1 MIEVLYRDEDLII
14 VNKPS
19 GMMVHPW
26 KGRKSPEKTLLHV
39 LKDQEE
45 LYLYPLHRLDRP
57 VSGVIVFGLTKKATS
72 VLKENWNGDETK
84 KEYISLV
91 RGRIVDSGKFDHQL
105 RNDRG
110 KYQQALT
117 HYDPLHYFPEFDASL
132 LSIKISTGRK
142 HQIRRHFSRY
152 NYNLI
157 GDTKYGKGSLNIIYR
172 EMFSLNRI
180 FLHARKL
187 SFIHP
192 IKNTKIEIKAPL
204 ATDLVNTLTKMGMSQ
219 ETILSLSQ

>member
-1 MIEVLYRDEDLII
+1 MTIEVLYRDEDLII

-39 LKDQEE
+39 LKDQED

-57 VSGVIVFGLTKKATS
+57 VSGVIVFGLSKKATS

-84 KEYISLV
+84 KEYITLV
-91 RGRIVDSGKFDHQL
+91 RGRITDSGKFDNQL

-117 HYDPLHYFPEFDASL
+117 KYDPIYYFPEFDASL
-132 LSIKISTGRK
+132 LRVHISTGRK
-142 HQIRRHFSRY
+142 HQIRRHFSRF

-172 EMFSLNRI
+172 EMFGLHRI
-180 FLHARKL
+180 FLHAKKL

-192 IKNTKIEIKAPL
+192 IENKEVTINAPL
-204 ATDLVNTLTKMGMSQ
+204 TEELRNTLVKMNLP
-219 ETILSLSQ
+219 EEILKEL